1 MSKVAARTID
11 EQDVDKAICIVYNQ
25 LQTNFEGG
33 YRLLTECKQ
42 DFPCANQLKAR
53 LNVVYASIIILKEIV
68 EEEDI
73 NRKAQRFCGLV
84 DMLEETRNEDLKY
97 LALSL
102 DFLKNIDC
110 KMGEA

>member
-1 MSKVAARTID
+1 MIKGAGRTID
-11 EQDVDKAICIVYNQ
+11 EQDVDKAICIVYKQ

-33 YRLLTECKQ
+33 YRLLTEYKQ
-42 DFPCANQLKAR
+42 DFPYANQLKAR
-53 LNVVYASIIILKEIV
+53 LNVVYASIIILKEIS

-73 NRKAQRFCGLV
+73 DQKTQRFCGIV
-84 DMLEETRNEDLKY
+84 EMLEETKGEDLKY

-102 DFLKNIDC
+102 DFLKNINR